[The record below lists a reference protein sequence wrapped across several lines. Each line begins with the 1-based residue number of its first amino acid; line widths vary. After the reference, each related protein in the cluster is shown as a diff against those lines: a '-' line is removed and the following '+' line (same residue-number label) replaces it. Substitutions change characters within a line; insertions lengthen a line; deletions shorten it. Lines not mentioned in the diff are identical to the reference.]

1 MFLTFHEYKRQR
13 RCLGRINYVFYCRKT
28 SLDFVQYQTHFVFD
42 IHLFIGF
49 KITPNT
55 SIFNTS
61 RILLLT
67 LNTNSLFSSLLWLR
81 IDLFFW
87 SVDLKNMITNSIRF
101 IYLFVHLMFYWN
113 VIFFIERSLR
123 LVFCFES
130 IYMTKTYLKFKVQ
143 GSKFVF
149 CIYQLI
155 YILIYQICIQ

>member
-67 LNTNSLFSSLLWLR
+67 LNTNSLFSSLPWLR
-81 IDLFFW
+81 IDFFFLERRFKEH
-87 SVDLKNMITNSIRF
+87 DYKLKVTLIYSLAYSFHLLIRSSDVLLKRIF
-101 IYLFVHLMFYWN
+101 
-113 VIFFIERSLR
+113 FFIERSLR

-130 IYMTKTYLKFKVQ
+130 IYMTKTYLKFKFQ
-143 GSKFVF
+143 GSKLFF
-149 CIYQLI
+149 CIY
-155 YILIYQICIQ
+155 